1 MGCFSVQANNDYSY
15 QPYSCVDDDISL
27 EPIEEDIEEEIALS
41 GSFFKNKEIIN
52 FSLDKAKEN
61 ESFNALMIEKADL
74 SVNGNNIHTKNIVIN
89 QVNRGNIIAI
99 KASKL
104 LQEKIDKEN
113 PNYGMMILKL
123 NKLIEKELNGV
134 NVSDINLSD
143 WVNKNPLTKSL
154 LSCIKDNHDQAN
166 IDAVISDRVI
176 RYYQYKMDAQFSS
189 DLDYYVKTLT
199 DKVLTTATESNA
211 DKATSED
218 RASIHR
224 KLHKIGDKP
233 SSERRNAI
241 YIQNHV

>member
-1 MGCFSVQANNDYSY
+1 MGFFSVQANNDSSY
-15 QPYSCVDDDISL
+15 TSYFRFDDVSL

-41 GSFFKNKEIIN
+41 GGFFKDKEIIN
-52 FSLDKAKEN
+52 FSLNKAKEN
-61 ESFNALMIEKADL
+61 ESFNALMIENADL

-89 QVNRGNIIAI
+89 QVDRGNIIAI

-113 PNYGMMILKL
+113 PNYGMIILKL
-123 NKLIEKELNGV
+123 NQFIEKELNGV
-134 NVSDINLSD
+134 NASDINLSD

-154 LSCIKDNHDQAN
+154 LSCIKYNHDQAN

-176 RYYQYKMDAQFSS
+176 QYYQYKMDAQFSS
-189 DLDYYVKTLT
+189 DLDYYVKKAI

-211 DKATSED
+211 DKITSED
-218 RASIHR
+218 RAGINR
-224 KLHKIGDKP
+224 GLHKIGDKP